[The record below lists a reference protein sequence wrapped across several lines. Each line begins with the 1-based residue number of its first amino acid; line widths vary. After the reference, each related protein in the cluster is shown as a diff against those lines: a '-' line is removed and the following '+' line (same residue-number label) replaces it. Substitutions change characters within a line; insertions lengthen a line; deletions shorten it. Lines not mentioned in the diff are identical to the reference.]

1 MGIKL
6 ALSSAFGMFGIQPHF
21 PGEFD
26 LVMRGS
32 GYPVPNERNSRV
44 AAQRR
49 AAKKRN
55 NIRKRRGK

>member
-1 MGIKL
+1 MGIKTML
-6 ALSSAFGMFGIQPHF
+6 AGLLGMGGAPHF

-26 LVMRGS
+26 TIMRDG